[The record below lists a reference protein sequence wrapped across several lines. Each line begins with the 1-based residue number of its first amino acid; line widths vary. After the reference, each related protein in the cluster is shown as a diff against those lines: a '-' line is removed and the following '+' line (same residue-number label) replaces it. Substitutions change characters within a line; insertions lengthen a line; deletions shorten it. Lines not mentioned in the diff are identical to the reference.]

1 MLLQKG
7 SGLILGYPNVSI
19 VFKLEAVILLCP
31 ALVLSHWGSGVQ
43 FEQFKK
49 EKNQLEKVWKSI
61 SAIKHKECLGKFI
74 FGLENRKVKKSKLF
88 NKLTIIMKSI
98 TTTFSH

>member
-7 SGLILGYPNVSI
+7 SDLILGYTNISI
-19 VFKLEAVILLCP
+19 VFKMEAVILLCP
-31 ALVLSHWGSGVQ
+31 ALVLPQWGSGVQ

-61 SAIKHKECLGKFI
+61 SGIKHKECLGKFI
-74 FGLENRKVKKSKLF
+74 FGLENRKVKKGKFFS
-88 NKLTIIMKSI
+88 KLTIIMKSI
-98 TTTFSH
+98 ITTFSH